1 MAVINYKER
10 KTLNIKYS
18 GRSSDYITPS
28 FGFGCLFKCG
38 YCYMRRHKPDGLD
51 IATNTREIIVAI
63 DKHLSELPE
72 KEGNQT
78 HKTLWTYD
86 ISCNEDFALH
96 AKHHDVYQIFDYFIN
111 YTNRAM
117 ATFATKYVNKD
128 LLKYD
133 PKGKIRIRFSL
144 MPQEL
149 SDVLEPNTS
158 TIVDRIL
165 AINDFIEAGYDVH
178 LNFSPVIFNEGT
190 GKMYDKLFHQVNSLI
205 KDEYKSKVKA
215 EVIMLTHN
223 EKLHLHNL
231 KEGLVG
237 TEEILWQPERQ
248 RIKKSSYG
256 SVNLRYDPKLKQIY
270 VNSFRELHNSIIPWN
285 TIRYIF

>member
-1 MAVINYKER
+1 MAIKKVTR
-10 KTLNIKYS
+10 KSLDIKFS

-51 IATNTREIIVAI
+51 VATNTRDIIVAI
-63 DKHLSELPE
+63 DNHLATLPE
-72 KEGNQT
+72 KEANQT
-78 HKTLWTYD
+78 HESLWTYD

-96 AKHHDVYQIFDYFIN
+96 AKHHDVDQIFDYFIN
-111 YTNRAM
+111 YTDRAM

-128 LLKYD
+128 LLKYN

-149 SDVLEPNTS
+149 ANILEPNTS
-158 TIVDRIL
+158 SIVNRIL
-165 AINDFIEAGYDVH
+165 AVNDFVKAGYDVH

-190 GKMYDKLFHQVNSLI
+190 GRMYDKLFHQVEGLI
-205 KDEYKSKVKA
+205 EDEYKSKIKA
-215 EVIMLTHN
+215 EVILLTHN

-231 KEGLVG
+231 EQGLYS
-237 TEEILWQPERQ
+237 TEELLWQPERQ
-248 RIKKSSYG
+248 RIKRSSYG
-256 SVNLRYDPKLKQIY
+256 PVNLRYNPKLKQMY
-270 VNSFRELHNSIIPWN
+270 ERLFRELHDKIIPWN
-285 TIRYIF
+285 TIRYMF